1 MACKENWN
9 EINMKNMD
17 DFHDH
22 YLKKNVLLLAD
33 LFDRC
38 LKFHNLDPFHYFS
51 SPILSWDEMFKMT
64 GIKLESIS
72 DIDMYLFIKKGLKGG
87 GISYTDKRYREANNK
102 YVKNYD
108 PRKLSKYIE
117 YLDENNLYGWAMS
130 GHLLYGGIR
139 CNVNSISENSLIGYI
154 LKVELYPNELHVLHN
169 DYPLASEKRL
179 IPYDMLSYYC
189 KKFADEYGIKVGDVK
204 KLIPILGDKI
214 ASLQKFSN
222 ALVSRNETD

>member
-1 MACKENWN
+1 M
-9 EINMKNMD
+9 
-17 DFHDH
+17 
-22 YLKKNVLLLAD
+22 V
-33 LFDRC
+33 
-38 LKFHNLDPFHYFS
+38 
-51 SPILSWDEMFKMT
+51 
-64 GIKLESIS
+64 GQ
-72 DIDMYLFIKKGLKGG
+72 
-87 GISYTDKRYREANNK
+87 
-102 YVKNYD
+102 
-108 PRKLSKYIE
+108 
-117 YLDENNLYGWAMS
+117 

-222 ALVSRNETD
+222 VLVSRNETD